1 VKAAIANVLILL
13 MNDEFV
19 YGQASLVG
27 ALADPQPGIFV
38 EMISLGM
45 FLYIQF
51 NQFLV
56 CLYVRSG
63 RDYF

>member
-1 VKAAIANVLILL
+1 MGACPYRRNGLCVL
-13 MNDEFV
+13 E
-19 YGQASLVG
+19 ASLVG
-27 ALADPQPGIFV
+27 ALADSQPGIFV
-38 EMISLGM
+38 GMMSLRM

-63 RDYF
+63 RDYY